1 MPKGFFA
8 LIAAQFASG
17 LADNAWMVLGVFFL
31 HEQGYPVWW
40 APLLKFFFN
49 LAYVV
54 LASVVG
60 PIADAVPKSRLMAWM
75 GVLKIISVLLLLLGV
90 HPLLAFALT
99 GLAAAIYAPAKYG
112 LVTESVSPAQLVRAN
127 AWLEVSVVMS
137 VLLGIACGG
146 WLIGVSNTFH
156 LWPWPEVSWSVQT
169 QVQTALALVMA
180 IHGVSV
186 VLTFWVR
193 PLQKT
198 QACAAWSWSA
208 MSWPVFWQ
216 SNRQLWRDPLGGLS
230 LYVTTLFWGV
240 GAVLQFAVLVWAQA
254 DMGLNLQQGAY
265 LQALVAVGVIAGAF
279 LAARAFQIF
288 NARQVLPWGFL
299 LALLMPALALTT
311 TLWLAVPMLLLA
323 GMVGGFL
330 MVPMNAVLQHRGK
343 KVMSAGRS
351 IAVQGFNENLSVLVM
366 LGAYSALLAAEVS
379 LLGIM
384 LLMCALLTLGLMPL
398 FIRMRRPPTASFNSL

>member
-31 HEQGYPVWW
+31 HEQGYPLWW

-75 GVLKIISVLLLLLGV
+75 GVMKIISVLLLLSGV
-90 HPLLAFALT
+90 YPLLAFALT
-99 GLAAAIYAPAKYG
+99 GLAASIYAPAKYG
-112 LVTESVSPAQLVRAN
+112 LVTESVSSALLVRAN

-146 WLIGVSNTFH
+146 WLIGNSSSFDM
-156 LWPWPEVSWSVQT
+156 WPWPATAWGVQT
-169 QVQTALALVMA
+169 QVQSAFALVIA
-180 IHGVSV
+180 IHLVSV

-193 PLQKT
+193 PLQKP
-198 QACAAWSWSA
+198 QAHKAWTWSA
-208 MSWPVFWQ
+208 MSWPSFWE

-240 GAVLQFAVLVWAQA
+240 GAVLQFAVLLWAQT

-279 LAARAFQIF
+279 VAARVFRIF
-288 NARQVLPWGFL
+288 NARRVLPWGFL
-299 LALLMPALALTT
+299 LALLMPALALTK
-311 TLWLAVPMLLLA
+311 TLWLAIPMLMLA

-330 MVPMNAVLQHRGK
+330 LVPMNAVLQHRGIK
-343 KVMSAGRS
+343 ILSTGRS

-366 LGAYSALLAAEVS
+366 LGAYSALLALECS
-379 LLGIM
+379 LLSIM
-384 LLMCALLTLGLMPL
+384 LIMCALLTLGLMPL
-398 FIRMRRPPTASFNSL
+398 FFTSPRKRV

>member
-1 MPKGFFA
+1 M
-8 LIAAQFASG
+8 
-17 LADNAWMVLGVFFL
+17 
-31 HEQGYPVWW
+31 
-40 APLLKFFFN
+40 
-49 LAYVV
+49 
-54 LASVVG
+54 
-60 PIADAVPKSRLMAWM
+60 
-75 GVLKIISVLLLLLGV
+75 
-90 HPLLAFALT
+90 
-99 GLAAAIYAPAKYG
+99 
-112 LVTESVSPAQLVRAN
+112 
-127 AWLEVSVVMS
+127 
-137 VLLGIACGG
+137 
-146 WLIGVSNTFH
+146 
-156 LWPWPEVSWSVQT
+156 
-169 QVQTALALVMA
+169 
-180 IHGVSV
+180 
-186 VLTFWVR
+186 
-193 PLQKT
+193 
-198 QACAAWSWSA
+198 
-208 MSWPVFWQ
+208 
-216 SNRQLWRDPLGGLS
+216 
-230 LYVTTLFWGV
+230 
-240 GAVLQFAVLVWAQA
+240 QFAVLVWAQA